1 MMRERREQVTH
12 VLELLMQL
20 FSRVNME
27 DEWNMKVFDYIT
39 KAQRVMKV
47 VEGKYRKE
55 DDFRSL
61 QHLSMFECG
70 IRSGE
75 MWETLMEQY
84 SGSASMIDK
93 HITVRDLRAKISQT
107 SVAHLG
113 SLNATHPPM
122 QSYTHQI
129 RARAGFNDLC
139 PGDIGKMQIL
149 KETAQILAIARMR
162 RSWRFV
168 PCSPRS

>member
-1 MMRERREQVTH
+1 
-12 VLELLMQL
+12 
-20 FSRVNME
+20 ME
-27 DEWNMKVFDYIT
+27 DEWNMKAFDYIT

-107 SVAHLG
+107 VRLVSHILVPSMPLIPQCNHTPTRSVLEQDSTICA
-113 SLNATHPPM
+113 
-122 QSYTHQI
+122 
-129 RARAGFNDLC
+129 
-139 PGDIGKMQIL
+139 GDIGKMQIL
-149 KETAQILAIARMR
+149 KDTAQILAIDRMR
-162 RSWRFV
+162 RSWRSA
-168 PCSPRS
+168 PCSPKS